1 MQSDNMRSQNDVAPE
16 TLGPDSLTWQY
27 FGDWRGLLQGPW
39 AGTMQ
44 NMHPKLGAAV
54 SEHSEFFRERWPRL
68 LRSLFPI
75 GGVVYDGEYAA
86 RTAGEI
92 RDYHRDIKGVYYS
105 DADAAPKRYHALDPD
120 VFYWAHATF
129 FKGMLLTAE
138 HFMGGLTEAQR
149 RQLFEEHKI
158 WYRLYGVSE
167 RAMPQTWEEFQA
179 YWDHMCRDVLEDNAA
194 ARGVLDLH
202 DIDKPPFVHWIP
214 EPAWPLLRPFVA
226 HGFVWLTVGL
236 MDPPVREKLGYR
248 WTGIDAGLH
257 RRVGQAVNLGAK
269 FVPRRRL
276 MHPRAQHALDR
287 LAGRI
292 PADAPP
298 RDAPRRYMPPPDQ
311 WDDPKHYNPYRT
323 LAPACRSDLF

>member
-1 MQSDNMRSQNDVAPE
+1 MSPHARQTARTLTAGPVGRAEHVDAFFEQLRATDALTFGQADARPTPRPLTRHRADRSLTTMQSDNMRSQNDAAAE
-16 TLGPDSLTWQY
+16 MLGPDSLTWQY

-92 RDYHRDIKGVYYS
+92 RDYHRDIKGVDS
-105 DADAAPKRYHALDPD
+105 QGRRYHALDPD

-149 RQLFEEHKI
+149 RRMFEEHKI
-158 WYRLYGVSE
+158 WYRLYGVNE
-167 RAMPQTWEEFQA
+167 RAMPQTWKEFQA
-179 YWDHMCRDVLEDNAA
+179 YWDHVSRR
-194 ARGVLDLH
+194 ARGEPRRPGRTGPTPPSEA
-202 DIDKPPFVHWIP
+202 DIRDRIPGAGVAVAAPVRRAWI
-214 EPAWPLLRPFVA
+214 
-226 HGFVWLTVGL
+226 VWLTVGL

-248 WTGIDAGLH
+248 WTGGHAGCTAASG
-257 RRVGQAVNLGAK
+257 RR
-269 FVPRRRL
+269 
-276 MHPRAQHALDR
+276 
-287 LAGRI
+287 
-292 PADAPP
+292 
-298 RDAPRRYMPPPDQ
+298 
-311 WDDPKHYNPYRT
+311 
-323 LAPACRSDLF
+323 

>member
-1 MQSDNMRSQNDVAPE
+1 M
-16 TLGPDSLTWQY
+16 
-27 FGDWRGLLQGPW
+27 
-39 AGTMQ
+39 
-44 NMHPKLGAAV
+44 
-54 SEHSEFFRERWPRL
+54 
-68 LRSLFPI
+68 
-75 GGVVYDGEYAA
+75 
-86 RTAGEI
+86 
-92 RDYHRDIKGVYYS
+92 
-105 DADAAPKRYHALDPD
+105 DPD

-202 DIDKPPFVHWIP
+202 DIGKPPFVHWIP

-276 MHPRAQHALDR
+276 MHPPRNTPSTDSPAVSPPTHRRATR
-287 LAGRI
+287 RAGTCRRRTSGTIPSTTTRTGRSLRHVARI
-292 PADAPP
+292 SSDAPISLGGPPVASPATVITPVWPPTCAVITLVWP
-298 RDAPRRYMPPPDQ
+298 RFPGVGGHSGVITTARGAVSGREPPLPSESTCGRPLAPRALTSA
-311 WDDPKHYNPYRT
+311 PYAT
-323 LAPACRSDLF
+323 SHSHPYLSASCLTAWSLACQSK